1 MMPDDM
7 ELVRQYARH
16 ASEEAFAALV
26 SRHVNLVYSV
36 AMRQVR
42 DPHLAEEIT
51 QAVFILL
58 ARKADSLGPKTVLP
72 GWLCRSAHYIS
83 ANALTMQRRRQSR
96 EHKACMQSLFNEP
109 EADAW
114 IQIAPLLDA
123 ALAQLG
129 ETDHNAIILRFFEGR
144 NLKQVAAALGTGEDT
159 ARMRINRAVGKLRKF
174 FAKRGITLSAAAIA
188 GTISAHS
195 VQAAPTGLAKTI
207 SAVATAKGATAG
219 GSTSALIKGALR
231 IMAWTKIKTAVV
243 VGVILL
249 SAAGTITVA
258 TTALVKKSRASSLEA
273 VYEPIWAH
281 PDMSSIPA
289 FVKAPPALIIRPTRY
304 PSNDRDEG
312 IWTAGGS
319 LSVNDK
325 DLCVSESIP
334 SLISLAYGSYP
345 VRIVLPA
352 NIPDTKYDMVATLP
366 FGQNAAA
373 LQAEIKKQFG
383 LAAHQE
389 TRETDVL
396 LLQVSR
402 PSGLQPY
409 VSNGGNPHS
418 EMTGDGRVRV
428 FNFANM
434 KLSDVAKRVENWFG
448 KPIVDQSGLSGQFSF
463 QLRWPS
469 QLTAK
474 KDVVDAMRD
483 QLDQLGLEL
492 VPTNMPIEMLVVE
505 KAKD

>member
-36 AMRQVR
+36 ALRQVR

-58 ARKADSLGPKTVLP
+58 ARKADSLNPKTVLP
-72 GWLCRSAHYIS
+72 GWLCRTAHYTS
-83 ANALTMQRRRQSR
+83 ANALTIQRRRQGR
-96 EHKACMQSLFNEP
+96 EQEAYMQSLLNEP

-114 IQIAPLLDA
+114 TQIAPLLDT

-129 ETDHNAIILRFFEGR
+129 ETDHNAIVLRFFEGR
-144 NLKQVAAALGTGEDT
+144 NLKQVAAAMGTGEDT
-159 ARMRINRAVGKLRKF
+159 ARMRIKRAVGKLRKF
-174 FAKRGITLSAAAIA
+174 FTKRGITLSAAIIA
-188 GTISAHS
+188 GAISAHS
-195 VQAAPTGLAKTI
+195 VQAAPAGLAKTTT
-207 SAVATAKGATAG
+207 AVAIAKGAAAG
-219 GSTSALIKGALR
+219 GSTLALIKGALK

-273 VYEPIWAH
+273 FYEPIWAH

-289 FVKAPPALIIRPTRY
+289 LVKAPPALIIRPTRY
-304 PSNDRDEG
+304 PAQDEG
-312 IWTAGGS
+312 IWTIGAS

-325 DLCVSESIP
+325 GLCVSAGIP
-334 SLISLAYGSYP
+334 SLISLAYGTYP

-352 NIPDTKYDMVATLP
+352 NIPDTKYDMVDTLP
-366 FGQNAAA
+366 FGQNAA
-373 LQAEIKKQFG
+373 LQAELKKRFG
-383 LAAHQE
+383 LVAHTE
-389 TRETDVL
+389 THETDVL

-402 PSGLQPY
+402 PAGLQAH
-409 VSNGGNPHS
+409 VSNGGTPHS
-418 EMTGDGRVRV
+418 EMTGNGEFRV

-434 KLSDVAKRVENWFG
+434 KLFDVAKRLEDWFG
-448 KPIVDQSGLSGQFSF
+448 NPIVDQSGLSGQYSF
-463 QLRWPS
+463 QLRWSS

-474 KDVVDAMRD
+474 KDVVDVMRA
-483 QLDQLGLEL
+483 QLDQLGLKL
-492 VPTNMPIEMLVVE
+492 VPGREPVEMLVVE